1 MTDRKIKIEAEDLKT
16 HFAVDDDLLSRILS
30 RGEEQT
36 VKAVDGVSLQIHEGE
51 AFGLAGESGCGKTTF
66 GKTLLRLQEPAGGKI
81 YFDGEDITEKS
92 GSELYDFRRDA
103 QIIHQDPYTSLN
115 PQFKVIEWVREP
127 LKVHKVGTKEEQIAK
142 VHDTLER
149 VGLRPSEA
157 YANEYPSE
165 LSGGER
171 QRVGIARA
179 IVLDPSFIVSDEP
192 VSMLDVSIRAGIID
206 LLQNLRDNIGL
217 SALYISHDL
226 SLLKHICD
234 RIGIMYLGKLVE
246 VGPANQIINDPKHP
260 YTQALVS
267 STPIIDPDVER
278 NPVELKGEVPDPV
291 NLPSGCRFAPRCPEV
306 MDECTHEEPPM
317 YDVGERREARCI
329 LYDEARNTLQ
339 QQH

>member
-1 MTDRKIKIEAEDLKT
+1 MTDVKIEAENLKT
-16 HFAVDDDLLSRILS
+16 HFAVDDDLLSRLLS
-30 RGEEQT
+30 RGEGKK

-51 AFGLAGESGCGKTTF
+51 SFGLAGESGCGKTTL
-66 GKTLLRLQEPAGGKI
+66 GKTLLRLQEPAAGKI

-92 GSELYDFRRDA
+92 NNELYSFRQNA

-115 PQFKVIEWVREP
+115 PQFKVKEWVQEP
-127 LKVHKVGTKEEQIAK
+127 LKVHNVGSKPEQLDKVRK
-142 VHDTLER
+142 TLEQ
-149 VGLRPSEA
+149 VGLRPAGA
-157 YANEYPSE
+157 YMNEYPSE

-192 VSMLDVSIRAGIID
+192 VSMLDVSIRAGIIE
-206 LLQNLRDNIGL
+206 LLQDLKEDIGL

-260 YTQALVS
+260 YTKALVS
-267 STPIIDPDVER
+267 STPIIDPDTER
-278 NPVELKGEVPDPV
+278 DPVELTGEVPDPI
-291 NLPSGCRFAPRCPEV
+291 NLPPGCRFAPRCPEV
-306 MDECTHEEPPM
+306 MDECTQDEPPM
-317 YDVGERREARCI
+317 YDTGEGRETRCI
-329 LYDEARNTLQ
+329 LYDEEIETPQ
-339 QQH
+339 QL